1 MNETPATSK
10 ELFRKYGA
18 PNPAPNMGQRVLVER
33 GGKSDEAA
41 FALGEVVST
50 SSGGDRQE
58 GRVIVKEK
66 SVYFADGRVSTVH
79 RSPLTLPLDHF
90 ARSIQE
96 RMRERAARLMMAAQE
111 YQQWAGMAGQGN
123 TGQP

>member
-1 MNETPATSK
+1 MSEPLLTPA
-10 ELFRKYGA
+10 ELFRKYGV
-18 PNPAPNMGQRVLVER
+18 PNPAPNVGQRVLVER

-50 SSGGDRQE
+50 TPAGARQE

-66 SVYFADGRVSTVH
+66 SVYFADGRMGTVH
-79 RSPLTLPLDHF
+79 RSPLTLPLDYF

-96 RMRERAARLMMAAQE
+96 RMRERADRLMAAAQE
-111 YQQWAGMAGQGN
+111 YQQWAGKAGQE
-123 TGQP
+123 TSVQP

>member
-1 MNETPATSK
+1 MNDTPPTPN

-18 PNPAPNMGQRVLVER
+18 PNPAPNIGQRVLVER

-50 SSGGDRQE
+50 TPAGARQE

-66 SVYFADGRVSTVH
+66 SVYFANGRVSTAH

-96 RMRERAARLMMAAQE
+96 RMRERAGRLMKVAQE
-111 YQQWAGMAGQGN
+111 YQQWAGK
-123 TGQP
+123 TGQEN